1 MDCKKRGFLVSYE
14 TLMNRQEK
22 LMAIVLGLCLVGWL
36 WYSVNEQKKASE
48 AAREAMAAE
57 AARNAE
63 IAAQGGASTTN
74 AAPAAVAA
82 PASGATATA
91 TAAAMA
97 ETLNA
102 PKKKIYAK
110 PEQLVTLSNAHE
122 VVVLSSHGASVK
134 SVTLLDY
141 ARDCGKISAENP
153 PVALDFADSPAL
165 AAEGDFAIVGQGE
178 DFVLF
183 RSPTLERRLTLRE
196 GYRIAVEEKA
206 LCSANGVCAML
217 PNDVSLGVMTMGAG
231 KNDLLSV
238 DAWVPDP
245 KGGKV
250 MHYGEEEPL
259 KSYLVSSVGG

>member
-1 MDCKKRGFLVSYE
+1 
-14 TLMNRQEK
+14 
-22 LMAIVLGLCLVGWL
+22 MAILLGLCLVGWL

-63 IAAQGGASTTN
+63 VAAHGGASATN
-74 AAPAAVAA
+74 AAAAAVAA
-82 PASGATATA
+82 PAGGTVATAP
-91 TAAAMA
+91 AAATETPRNAA
-97 ETLNA
+97 E
-102 PKKKIYAK
+102 KRIYAK

-122 VVVLSSHGASVK
+122 VVVFSSHGASVK

-153 PVALDFADSPAL
+153 PVALDFIDSPAL
-165 AAEGDFAIVGQGE
+165 AAEGDFEIVGRSE

-183 RSPTLERRLTLRE
+183 RGAKMERRLTLRE
-196 GYRIAVEEKA
+196 GYRIVVEEKPV
-206 LCSANGVCAML
+206 CSADGMCALL
-217 PNDVSLGVMTMGAG
+217 PGTLPLGVMAMGAG

-259 KSYLVSSVGG
+259 KSYLVSSVGGCSGKPNAAGMPETS